1 MIEVLKQMQEALREY
16 HYYTIDAGL
25 PNQSMLNKGY
35 AAYQAGKQ
43 AIAELESQ
51 QPVAWVAEDVCEGQ
65 HIDGRPRKI
74 WWECEKGV
82 GKAFYAHPPQRTEP
96 VGVMVSM
103 DVSKGDEP
111 EYRIFGRIYEVM
123 KDGEGKDEVT
133 YLAIEDSRNFDTP
146 PQRTWVG
153 LTMDEIALLHAN
165 YPNPQGFA
173 LALQAKLKERNT

>member
-1 MIEVLKQMQEALREY
+1 MIEVLKKMVDALENHSAIKHPQQI
-16 HYYTIDAGL
+16 HYRDA
-25 PNQSMLNKGY
+25 
-35 AAYQAGKQ
+35 AIEAGKQ

-51 QPVAWVAEDVCEGQ
+51 ERNFCQRC
-65 HIDGRPRKI
+65 
-74 WWECEKGV
+74 
-82 GKAFYAHPPQRTEP
+82 GKRTNDIHTCTPPQRTEP

-153 LTMDEIALLHAN
+153 LTPSEIEAVLRQWDYEAGKGGGLKKLVAITE
-165 YPNPQGFA
+165 
-173 LALQAKLKERNT
+173 AKLKEKNA

>member
-1 MIEVLKQMQEALREY
+1 MRTQTESIARRAAKDI
-16 HYYTIDAGL
+16 T
-25 PNQSMLNKGY
+25 KGY
-35 AAYQAGKQ
+35 DIKVRIEMAIEQAL
-43 AIAELESQ
+43 A
-51 QPVAWVAEDVCEGQ
+51 
-65 HIDGRPRKI
+65 
-74 WWECEKGV
+74 
-82 GKAFYAHPPQRTEP
+82 QRTEP

-165 YPNPQGFA
+165 YLNPQGFA

>member
-1 MIEVLKQMQEALREY
+1 MIEVLKQALEAFETEVSIDWTNNDEFNASAEKMHDAITSLR
-16 HYYTIDAGL
+16 
-25 PNQSMLNKGY
+25 
-35 AAYQAGKQ
+35 Q

-51 QPVAWVAEDVCEGQ
+51 EPVAVWELFEDGWDSIADPEWMESLPIGT
-65 HIDGRPRKI
+65 KL
-74 WWECEKGV
+74 
-82 GKAFYAHPPQRTEP
+82 YTHPPQRTEP

-123 KDGEGKDEVT
+123 KDGESEDEVT

-153 LTMDEIALLHAN
+153 LTDEETERLIHNFGSDPHTLLDEVDAR
-165 YPNPQGFA
+165 
-173 LALQAKLKERNT
+173 LKARNT